1 MIARL
6 WWGLVRFGFRLLYN
20 ELAFTYDV
28 VSKLVSFGQW
38 RCWQRAA
45 LKHLNV
51 PAPALILELA
61 HGTGDLQLDLHAAGY
76 LSIGYDL
83 SPYMGQITR
92 RKLARQGIPAR
103 LTRGEAQ
110 HLPFADQSFAAIVCT
125 FPTDFIF
132 AEATLREAWRVL
144 PPAGRL
150 VIVIN
155 GAFTREGSSVRF
167 VEWLYRITGQRAEP
181 QANETMFDGILQ
193 RFEGCGFEAQL
204 LREPCQ
210 GSYAQL
216 IVATKHENL
225 Q

>member
-20 ELAFTYDV
+20 ELAFTYDL
-28 VSKLVSFGQW
+28 VSRFVSFGQW
-38 RCWQRAA
+38 RCWQQAA

-51 PAPALILELA
+51 NTPALVLELA

-76 LSIGYDL
+76 RSIGYDL

-92 RKLARQGIPAR
+92 RKLARHGIVAR
-103 LTRGEAQ
+103 LVRGEAQ
-110 HLPFADQSFAAIVCT
+110 HLPFADQSFAAIICT

-132 AEATLREAWRVL
+132 SETTLREAWRIL
-144 PPAGRL
+144 PTKGRL

-155 GAFTREGSSVRF
+155 GVLTGETSGVRLI
-167 VEWLYRITGQRAEP
+167 EWLYRITGQRAEP
-181 QANETMFDGILQ
+181 QANENQFAGVLEVFS
-193 RFEGCGFEAQL
+193 RCGFAAQL
-204 LREPCQ
+204 LREPCR
-210 GSYAQL
+210 GSYAQVIL
-216 IVATKHENL
+216 ASKHENL

>member
-20 ELAFTYDV
+20 ELAFTYDLVSKV
-28 VSKLVSFGQW
+28 VSLGQW

-45 LKHLNV
+45 LKHFNIPQDAQV
-51 PAPALILELA
+51 LELA

-76 LSIGYDL
+76 QSIGYDL
-83 SPYMGQITR
+83 SPYMGQITWH
-92 RKLARQGIPAR
+92 KLARQGVVAQ
-103 LTRGEAQ
+103 LVRGEAQ

-132 AEATLREAWRVL
+132 AETTLREAWRIL
-144 PPAGRL
+144 PMNGRL

-155 GAFTREGSSVRF
+155 GVLTGGGARVRLS
-167 VEWLYRITGQRAEP
+167 EWLYSITGQRAEP
-181 QANETMFDGILQ
+181 QTNENQFARVLEVFA
-193 RFEGCGFEAQL
+193 RCGFEAQL
-204 LREPCQ
+204 LREACQ
-210 GSYAQL
+210 RSYAQV
-216 IVATKHENL
+216 IIATKHENL